1 MEVVEIGH
9 QMNQAGLPKEFI
21 AAAVSTA
28 FEFEGVYDLLKM
40 WAADSDPIE
49 RDEVV
54 SDIQE
59 LIDDCSQQEKVE
71 GVYVRFDDM
80 DSIAKSVRA
89 FKDNLRAVVD
99 QKGGHQTSFGAHRH
113 STTLAFQVFQF
124 RDDAATNHPPQDCA
138 GIEPS
143 IKCRFQRNG
152 RGKGIMT
159 KIPEKYRAWVEAKK
173 RHQLSHAHVQMAR
186 ELGMNP
192 KKLGGPTITNKSIG
206 KRHCLSSSKTVRI
219 YA

>member
-1 MEVVEIGH
+1 MRAVSLAPDIKVEVVEIGH

-71 GVYVRFDDM
+71 GVYVRFDDL
-80 DSIAKSVRA
+80 DGIAKNIRA

-99 QKGGHQTSFGAHRH
+99 QKGGIKHLSELTGIPQPSLSRFFNSATMPRR
-113 STTLAFQVFQF
+113 TTLHKIARALKLNKVQI
-124 RDDAATNHPPQDCA
+124 AT
-138 GIEPS
+138 EWS
-143 IKCRFQRNG
+143 R
-152 RGKGIMT
+152 
-159 KIPEKYRAWVEAKK
+159 
-173 RHQLSHAHVQMAR
+173 
-186 ELGMNP
+186 
-192 KKLGGPTITNKSIG
+192 
-206 KRHCLSSSKTVRI
+206 
-219 YA
+219 